1 MLPAARATTK
11 HKNNYTRQFF
21 LESLH
26 SHWTKTVQKKTGVN
40 SAHVLC
46 FCSISFVTREMTVT
60 HVWILSS
67 FTSTVCAQDQLIL
80 NHSSQFVQVHS
91 HKHVTEG
98 PEVAGQFR
106 PTKHLA
112 LFQFH
117 RLFQQHYKLS
127 ININI
132 KFMYTMSFEDFL
144 FIFSAHYRQI
154 ITHDNKSF
162 FFSCWTQV
170 CLSVTSESVCLTVC
184 T

>member
-1 MLPAARATTK
+1 MFCVFVPSLLSHARWMYQ
-11 HKNNYTRQFF
+11 HMCGFF
-21 LESLH
+21 LH
-26 SHWTKTVQKKTGVN
+26 SHPQFVHRINSSWTLLANIRVR
-40 SAHVLC
+40 S
-46 FCSISFVTREMTVT
+46 
-60 HVWILSS
+60 
-67 FTSTVCAQDQLIL
+67 
-80 NHSSQFVQVHS
+80 FVQVHS
-91 HKHVTEG
+91 HKHITEG

-144 FIFSAHYRQI
+144 FSFSAHYRQI